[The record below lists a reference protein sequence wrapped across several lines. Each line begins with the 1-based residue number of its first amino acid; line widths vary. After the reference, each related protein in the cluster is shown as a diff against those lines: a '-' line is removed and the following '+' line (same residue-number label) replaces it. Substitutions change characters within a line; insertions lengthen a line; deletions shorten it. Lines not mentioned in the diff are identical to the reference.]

1 MRNSPA
7 SGVLSAAPR
16 RLSIPFDSTRLRGMT
31 PSERR
36 VALARL
42 ASLLLEA
49 ADIAIEE
56 RQPAELT
63 ATRLSEL
70 HLPLDW
76 TKQRR
81 LLTN

>member
-7 SGVLSAAPR
+7 SGVLSVASR
-16 RLSIPFDSTRLRGMT
+16 QLSIPFDSTGLRGMT
-31 PSERR
+31 ASERR

-56 RQPAELT
+56 R
-63 ATRLSEL
+63 
-70 HLPLDW
+70 DND
-76 TKQRR
+76 QR
-81 LLTN
+81 

>member
-16 RLSIPFDSTRLRGMT
+16 QLSIPFDSTGLRGMT

-42 ASLLLEA
+42 ASVLLEA
-49 ADIAIEE
+49 ADIAVEE
-56 RQPAELT
+56 RE
-63 ATRLSEL
+63 
-70 HLPLDW
+70 
-76 TKQRR
+76 
-81 LLTN
+81 

>member
-16 RLSIPFDSTRLRGMT
+16 QLSIPFDSTGPREMT
-31 PSERR
+31 ASERR

-49 ADIAIEE
+49 ADISIEE
-56 RQPAELT
+56 R
-63 ATRLSEL
+63 
-70 HLPLDW
+70 DND
-76 TKQRR
+76 QR
-81 LLTN
+81 

>member
-7 SGVLSAAPR
+7 LGMLSTGPR
-16 RLSIPFDSTRLRGMT
+16 QLSIPFDSTGLRGMT

-49 ADIAIEE
+49 ADISIEE
-56 RQPAELT
+56 R
-63 ATRLSEL
+63 
-70 HLPLDW
+70 DND
-76 TKQRR
+76 QR
-81 LLTN
+81 

>member
-7 SGVLSAAPR
+7 SGVLSAAPHQ
-16 RLSIPFDSTRLRGMT
+16 LSIPFDSTGLRGMT

-49 ADIAIEE
+49 ADITVEE
-56 RQPAELT
+56 
-63 ATRLSEL
+63 S
-70 HLPLDW
+70 DDD
-76 TKQRR
+76 QR
-81 LLTN
+81 

>member
-7 SGVLSAAPR
+7 PAVLSAPPR
-16 RLSIPFDSTRLRGMT
+16 QLGLPFDSARLRGMT

-49 ADIAIEE
+49 ANIA
-56 RQPAELT
+56 AE
-63 ATRLSEL
+63 ARE
-70 HLPLDW
+70 DD
-76 TKQRR
+76 QR
-81 LLTN
+81 

>member
-7 SGVLSAAPR
+7 SGVLSPAPR
-16 RLSIPFDSTRLRGMT
+16 QLSIPFDSTGLRGMI

-56 RQPAELT
+56 R
-63 ATRLSEL
+63 
-70 HLPLDW
+70 DND
-76 TKQRR
+76 QR
-81 LLTN
+81 

>member
-7 SGVLSAAPR
+7 SGVLSPAPR
-16 RLSIPFDSTRLRGMT
+16 QLSIPFDSTGLRGMI

-49 ADIAIEE
+49 ADIAVEE
-56 RQPAELT
+56 R
-63 ATRLSEL
+63 
-70 HLPLDW
+70 DDG
-76 TKQRR
+76 QR
-81 LLTN
+81 

>member
-7 SGVLSAAPR
+7 SGVLSAALR
-16 RLSIPFDSTRLRGMT
+16 QLSIPFDSTGLRGMT

-42 ASLLLEA
+42 ASVLLEA

-56 RQPAELT
+56 R
-63 ATRLSEL
+63 
-70 HLPLDW
+70 DND
-76 TKQRR
+76 QR
-81 LLTN
+81 

>member
-7 SGVLSAAPR
+7 SGVLSAALR
-16 RLSIPFDSTRLRGMT
+16 QLSIPFDSTGLRGMT

-56 RQPAELT
+56 R
-63 ATRLSEL
+63 
-70 HLPLDW
+70 DNN
-76 TKQRR
+76 QR
-81 LLTN
+81 